1 MQSAKL
7 RLLHFCILNWRLSF
21 VEILSL
27 KTMLNKEDKIIIY
40 TDGGSRGN
48 PGPAAFGYV
57 IQDAEGKALKRHG
70 EAIGKATN
78 NEAEYRAVVAALKK
92 AKQMLGKEK
101 LKQTRIEVRMDSELA
116 VEQLSGRYKIE
127 NEKLQPLFMEI
138 WNLRV
143 ELGGNISFM
152 HIPRE
157 QNKEADRMVN
167 EALDTEQKGLF

>member
-1 MQSAKL
+1 MHSEEKKL
-7 RLLHFCILNWRLSF
+7 
-21 VEILSL
+21 
-27 KTMLNKEDKIIIY
+27 TIY

-57 IQDAEGKALKRHG
+57 IKDANGNMLKGHG

-78 NEAEYRAVVAALKK
+78 NEAEYQAVIAALKK

-101 LKQTRIEVRMDSELA
+101 SKRTHMEVRMDSELA
-116 VEQLSGRYKIE
+116 VRQLSGAYKIE
-127 NEKLQPLFMEI
+127 NEKLQPLFMKI

-143 ELGGNISFM
+143 ELGGNISFA

-157 QNKEADRMVN
+157 ENKEADRMVN
-167 EALDTEQKGLF
+167 EALDAEQKGLF